1 MLHPGRFR
9 FYDILE
15 KEKIWR
21 QKKKISRHQGLGEG
35 QMSRQGTGDFLG
47 Q

>member
-1 MLHPGRFR
+1 M
-9 FYDILE
+9 E
-15 KEKIWR
+15 TE
-21 QKKKISRHQGLGEG
+21 KKKISRYQGLGEG